1 MGDDLLA
8 ALHAAI
14 DDCDEVGWDDARTS
28 DLRPEAVHAA
38 IDAAFAASL
47 PGSLDA
53 AWAEAEAALPDGW
66 NVHGVERIGVGNW
79 HAAAW
84 PLVDAVH
91 GHGPTPAAALR
102 ALAERLR
109 DRP

>member
-38 IDAAFAASL
+38 IDAAFASL
-47 PGSLDA
+47 PDSLDA
-53 AWAEAEAALPDGW
+53 AWAEAEAALPEGYALSLETRGPWYTARAEGGRD
-66 NVHGVERIGVGNW
+66 EP
-79 HAAAW
+79 AYTASADT
-84 PLVDAVH
+84 LVI
-91 GHGPTPAAALR
+91 ALR
-102 ALAERLR
+102 ALAARLR
-109 DRP
+109 DRG